1 MKIIQNFLLFSFFL
15 FVTTNLY
22 AGLGDTEMSPGGW
35 KRNIEVNEIE
45 EIDEEEK
52 EKEVIDNNNDFKAIE
67 LKEIDANTIGTMTKD
82 EGGLS
87 YDMWTGSKRNIIQ
100 DYLKNIPINKQS
112 DLAIELFKKILLSNA
127 DVPESDNDSADFLL
141 IRINKLIE
149 LGDFE
154 NAKSLID
161 LIPNIDNEEILVK
174 KAEINLS
181 LNNFDLVCSDV
192 EINRTKYKKNLF
204 WRKVEIFCQILNGET
219 NKANLALSLLK
230 EEKGFND
237 ENFLIIIDS
246 LVYKEEISDESL
258 DDLNL
263 LNLAMTRIANI
274 SIKESYI
281 LKEDPLVLTMIY
293 RMPNAP
299 IKLRIEAMEKS
310 KKLLNLPTETIE
322 EIYNSYDV
330 KEKDKK
336 ISLDDNILLGSE
348 TQAILF
354 QMAIAEDNK
363 E

>member
-15 FVTTNLY
+15 FVPTNLY

-161 LIPNIDNEEILVK
+161 LIPN
-174 KAEINLS
+174 
-181 LNNFDLVCSDV
+181 
-192 EINRTKYKKNLF
+192 
-204 WRKVEIFCQILNGET
+204 
-219 NKANLALSLLK
+219 LK
-230 EEKGFND
+230 
-237 ENFLIIIDS
+237 
-246 LVYKEEISDESL
+246 
-258 DDLNL
+258 
-263 LNLAMTRIANI
+263 
-274 SIKESYI
+274 
-281 LKEDPLVLTMIY
+281 
-293 RMPNAP
+293 
-299 IKLRIEAMEKS
+299 
-310 KKLLNLPTETIE
+310 
-322 EIYNSYDV
+322 
-330 KEKDKK
+330 
-336 ISLDDNILLGSE
+336 
-348 TQAILF
+348 
-354 QMAIAEDNK
+354 
-363 E
+363 

>member
-174 KAEINLS
+174 KTEINLS

-192 EINRTKYKKNLF
+192 A
-204 WRKVEIFCQILNGET
+204 V
-219 NKANLALSLLK
+219 
-230 EEKGFND
+230 
-237 ENFLIIIDS
+237 
-246 LVYKEEISDESL
+246 
-258 DDLNL
+258 
-263 LNLAMTRIANI
+263 
-274 SIKESYI
+274 SYTH
-281 LKEDPLVLTMIY
+281 LT
-293 RMPNAP
+293 
-299 IKLRIEAMEKS
+299 
-310 KKLLNLPTETIE
+310 LPT
-322 EIYNSYDV
+322 
-330 KEKDKK
+330 K
-336 ISLDDNILLGSE
+336 
-348 TQAILF
+348 A
-354 QMAIAEDNK
+354 
-363 E
+363 